1 MLSVNE
7 RIEAVRARMK
17 EANID
22 VYYIPNE
29 DDHLSDEYTAPYF
42 QCKSF
47 ISGFSGDAGCVII
60 TRDFAGLWTDGRY
73 FTQAEDELKGTC
85 VELMRLRQ
93 PGVPDPVPFLIE
105 HTPQGGVLGF
115 DGNVVSTAAVQQL
128 SKALSAKK
136 ATIDLSR
143 DFAGDVWGKDRPDMP
158 MEPVY
163 LLDPKYTGE
172 TAAERM
178 GRVREAM
185 KKNGAD
191 VLILTHLEDPC
202 WLFNIRGNDIAC
214 TPVAYA
220 FAIIT
225 MDGAS
230 YFIDPKKVPAD
241 VKADLE
247 ANGVSVKDYDALAD
261 ELTGFQDKT
270 IWVELR
276 TFNAYLYAH
285 LDTSNRILN
294 MDSPVTLFR
303 AVKNET
309 EIRCMHSS
317 QLKDGAAMAEFIC
330 WVKEHHDD
338 PQLTELSAAQYL
350 DARRAEKADFI
361 EPSFPTIS
369 AYGPN
374 AAMMHYEATP
384 EKFSKCEPHGFL
396 LVDSGGTYKDGTT
409 DVTRSISL
417 GEPTELEKKYY
428 TLVLKGHLDL
438 ELAHFLQG
446 TIGNNLDIL
455 ARRPLWNI
463 GIDYQCGTGHGVGH
477 VLSVHEGPHG
487 IRWGR
492 SRTNSPAEVLVPGMI
507 VTDEPGIYLPHELG
521 IRIENDLQV
530 VKDVNNF
537 YGQFLKFEAM
547 TLVPYDRESIDV
559 RLLDDTEL
567 EAINAYHAVV
577 YEKISP
583 LVEGKV
589 KTWLRQATE
598 PITR

>member
-1 MLSVNE
+1 
-7 RIEAVRARMK
+7 
-17 EANID
+17 
-22 VYYIPNE
+22 
-29 DDHLSDEYTAPYF
+29 
-42 QCKSF
+42 
-47 ISGFSGDAGCVII
+47 
-60 TRDFAGLWTDGRY
+60 
-73 FTQAEDELKGTC
+73 
-85 VELMRLRQ
+85 
-93 PGVPDPVPFLIE
+93 
-105 HTPQGGVLGF
+105 
-115 DGNVVSTAAVQQL
+115 
-128 SKALSAKK
+128 
-136 ATIDLSR
+136 
-143 DFAGDVWGKDRPDMP
+143 
-158 MEPVY
+158 
-163 LLDPKYTGE
+163 
-172 TAAERM
+172 
-178 GRVREAM
+178 
-185 KKNGAD
+185 
-191 VLILTHLEDPC
+191 
-202 WLFNIRGNDIAC
+202 
-214 TPVAYA
+214 
-220 FAIIT
+220 
-225 MDGAS
+225 
-230 YFIDPKKVPAD
+230 
-241 VKADLE
+241 
-247 ANGVSVKDYDALAD
+247 
-261 ELTGFQDKT
+261 
-270 IWVELR
+270 
-276 TFNAYLYAH
+276 
-285 LDTSNRILN
+285 
-294 MDSPVTLFR
+294 
-303 AVKNET
+303 
-309 EIRCMHSS
+309 
-317 QLKDGAAMAEFIC
+317 
-330 WVKEHHDD
+330 
-338 PQLTELSAAQYL
+338 
-350 DARRAEKADFI
+350 
-361 EPSFPTIS
+361 
-369 AYGPN
+369 
-374 AAMMHYEATP
+374 MMHYEATP

-521 IRIENDLQV
+521 IRIENDLLV